1 MARSKRY
8 QELKKDIDP
17 KKVYDLEDALTL
29 VKETAK
35 TKFESSIEVHFRLG
49 IDVRQSDQQ
58 IRTTVVLPHS
68 IGKTKK
74 IVAFVSADKAKEAKE
89 AGADLV
95 GGEEMIDELSR
106 TGKINFEIAVATP
119 DMMIKLAKIA
129 KILGPK
135 GLMPNPKTDTV
146 GPNVTKMIEE
156 LKHGKVTIKSDATGN
171 VHQVIGK
178 TSLENDKLA
187 ENFQTLLAT
196 IRKVK
201 PAKAKGIYIKN
212 AVITS
217 TMGPALK
224 VNVGSTT

>member
-8 QELKKDIDP
+8 QELKKNIDP
-17 KKVYDLEDALTL
+17 KKVYDLADALTL

-35 TKFESSIEVHFRLG
+35 TKFESSVEVHFRLG

-74 IVAFVSADKAKEAKE
+74 IAAFVSADKMKEATE

-95 GGEEMIDELSR
+95 GGEEMIEELSR
-106 TGKINFEIAVATP
+106 TGKVDFEVAVATP

-135 GLMPNPKTDTV
+135 GLMPNPKTETV
-146 GPNVTKMIEE
+146 GPNVVKMIEE
-156 LKHGKVTIKSDATGN
+156 LKRGKVTIKSDATGN

-178 TSLENDKLA
+178 TSLEDAKLT

-201 PAKAKGIYIKN
+201 PAKAKGVYIKN

-217 TMGPALK
+217 TMGPAIRIDI
-224 VNVGSTT
+224 GSAT